1 MNDPIQ
7 ILYEFLTTP
16 GTTIYGLVE
25 DRVWSPVAPQGFRNT
40 EAAVIYHPDS
50 EVPEAPGN
58 VIANSI
64 VFKCYGGNSTFRSS
78 RTVAEALYDV
88 LHGARAQTATGAIML
103 ARCRNMYQGGN
114 DPDTGWPFHVAQF
127 EVVTQ

>member
-7 ILYEFLTTP
+7 ILFEYLTVA
-16 GTTIYGLVE
+16 GTDFNGLVGN
-25 DRVWSPVAPQGFRNT
+25 RVWSPVVVQGFNNT
-40 EAAVIYHPDS
+40 QPAVVYHPDA

-64 VFKCYGGNSTFRSS
+64 IFKCYGGAASFTAS
-78 RTVAEALYDV
+78 RLVAQRLYEL
-88 LHGARAQTATGAIML
+88 LHGARAQTVTGAIMM

-114 DPDTGWPFHVAQF
+114 DPDTGWPFHVAQY
-127 EVVTQ
+127 EILTQ